1 MKRRRRK
8 ITINGKEIKKEDIQR
23 FWNRVKIGDKD
34 ECWEWQAG
42 KNSNTAFSY
51 GCFYVNGK
59 GCLTHRLSLSLHL
72 NKTLGKETE
81 VMHLCDNPLC
91 CNPFHLKEATHLE
104 NMRDMYTKNRRKTE
118 KGEERYN
125 AKLTEEKVKKIRK
138 LYGLREKYKKY
149 NLNYLADKYGVDRT
163 LIGKIVKGTAW
174 KHVK

>member
-1 MKRRRRK
+1 
-8 ITINGKEIKKEDIQR
+8 
-23 FWNRVKIGDKD
+23 
-34 ECWEWQAG
+34 
-42 KNSNTAFSY
+42 
-51 GCFYVNGK
+51 
-59 GCLTHRLSLSLHL
+59 
-72 NKTLGKETE
+72 
-81 VMHLCDNPLC
+81 
-91 CNPFHLKEATHLE
+91 
-104 NMRDMYTKNRRKTE
+104 MRDMYTKNRRKTE